1 MEEEE
6 LLDHRKASNY
16 ELERP
21 LMAQTVTEANTI
33 FKEFLETKKQPR
45 ESQERGGRASAR
57 ENLFKLRF
65 KTPVKTEGVAGEDE
79 EAQKESEPSKEEVI
93 KLSLR
98 FPSTT
103 SNPIIPDLTSE
114 VISPNLQETVT
125 TTSSS
130 PVSVVEEAVILPDVE
145 EMRENWLKRK
155 EEQHRQHHELFPI
168 QPDSVSHIERAQA
181 PEIRAEPV
189 EDQISSVTVTLLILM
204 ILDEF

>member
-21 LMAQTVTEANTI
+21 LVAQAVTEANTL

-98 FPSTT
+98 FPATT
-103 SNPIIPDLTSE
+103 SNSIIPGLTSE
-114 VISPNLQETVT
+114 PNLQETVT

-130 PVSVVEEAVILPDVE
+130 PVPVVEEAVILPEVE
-145 EMRENWLKRK
+145 EMREKWLKRK
-155 EEQHRQHHELFPI
+155 EEQHHQHQELFPI

-189 EDQISSVTVTLLILM
+189 EDQISSSGRVRTM
-204 ILDEF
+204 NSRRSQR